1 MEQITSYKKLEKFP
15 FEDIREVGSL
25 FFYEESLCSLLI
37 SSHGLFV
44 IRWVELDENTN
55 LSRWMLFKID
65 FETCVQYVDNKISSL
80 KLVES
85 TIDNKVLLLD
95 IDENSNYANILEI
108 APNNIPKSYLPD
120 ASAMFVSSYCPDI
133 EKIKQLIQFNTQPY
147 QLKPTTLKSQ
157 SSIKTTKIKYKNHY
171 LHNYNKTQY
180 AR

>member
-55 LSRWMLFKID
+55 LSRWILFKID
-65 FETCVQYVDNKISSL
+65 FETCAEYIENKISSL
-80 KLVES
+80 ELVES
-85 TIDNKVLLLD
+85 AIDNKVLLLD
-95 IDENSNYANILEI
+95 IDENSNYRNILEI
-108 APNNIPKSYLPD
+108 NQSNIPRSYLPNV
-120 ASAMFVSSYCPDI
+120 SAMFVSSYCPDI
-133 EKIKQLIQFNTQPY
+133 EKIKQFLQFNTQSY
-147 QLKPTTLKSQ
+147 QLKPQ
-157 SSIKTTKIKYKNHY
+157 SSIKITKIKYKNHY

-180 AR
+180 AQ